1 MTVEALAAVGGAP
14 EVAWLEGAAPVQ
26 DTATTAFDTVLESF
40 ESLNTRLAAGQESVS
55 QLALG
60 NADNLHQIMISG
72 EQTRLTFELM
82 LAVRNKVL
90 EAYQELMRMQ
100 V

>member
-1 MTVEALAAVGGAP
+1 MSIEAIAPIGTAPMQMIDPFAAAP
-14 EVAWLEGAAPVQ
+14 ADPTGAAFEAVMS
-26 DTATTAFDTVLESF
+26 SF
-40 ESLNTRLAAGQESVS
+40 ESLNEQIAAGQSATTN
-55 QLALG
+55 LALG
-60 NADNLHQIMISG
+60 QADNLHQIMING

>member
-1 MTVEALAAVGGAP
+1 MTIEAISSIVASPAETIAPLASPA
-14 EVAWLEGAAPVQ
+14 E
-26 DTATTAFDTVLESF
+26 TTGSTFDALMQSF
-40 ESLNTRLAAGQESVS
+40 ESLNARMHAGQQATT

-60 NADNLHQIMISG
+60 EADNLHQIMIDG

-82 LAVRNKVL
+82 LAVRNKLL
-90 EAYQELMRMQ
+90 EAYQEMMRMQ

>member
-1 MTVEALAAVGGAP
+1 MQG
-14 EVAWLEGAAPVQ
+14 LE
-26 DTATTAFDTVLESF
+26 D
-40 ESLNTRLAAGQESVS
+40 LNARMVAGQESVTK
-55 QLALG
+55 LALG
-60 NADNLHQIMISG
+60 EADNLHQIMIEG

-90 EAYQELMRMQ
+90 EAYQDMMRMQ